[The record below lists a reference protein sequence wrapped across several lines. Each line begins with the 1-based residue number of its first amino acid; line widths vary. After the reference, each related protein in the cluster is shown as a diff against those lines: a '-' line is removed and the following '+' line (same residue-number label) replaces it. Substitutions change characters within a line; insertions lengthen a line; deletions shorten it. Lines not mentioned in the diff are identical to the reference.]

1 MRPLTICLAL
11 LLNSGVGTLSES
23 AGANDSGSAA
33 TKVKETTGPLRL
45 LRTIE
50 LPGIEGDFDHFGV
63 DLKGGRLFLTAEDHS
78 SVEVFDLKTGKHI
91 HSINGLKTP
100 HYVRFLPEQNKLLV
114 VDGGVGEVKFLKGDN
129 YEPID
134 SAKLLLDADSSAFDT
149 PTGYLY
155 TVNGGK
161 DTGNMDYSTIAITDT
176 KADKHLGDIR
186 INSPQVEAIALEKS
200 GPRIFVNGRAHS
212 QVAVVDRE
220 KRALVATWPISGGQ
234 NNVPMA
240 LDEPHHRL
248 FLVTL
253 TNPQFTVLDTV
264 DGKQIAS
271 LPSSGGADDMFF
283 DAARRRICVST
294 LEGFIMVYGQKDP
307 DNYELMAKVPSA
319 AGGMTSIFVPE
330 LNRFY
335 VAVSCQDGPKLGQ
348 KSRKYRFLITVTAPM
363 RQQGGEIGSA

>member
-1 MRPLTICLAL
+1 M
-11 LLNSGVGTLSES
+11 
-23 AGANDSGSAA
+23 
-33 TKVKETTGPLRL
+33 
-45 LRTIE
+45 
-50 LPGIEGDFDHFGV
+50 V
-63 DLKGGRLFLTAEDHS
+63 DIS
-78 SVEVFDLKTGKHI
+78 
-91 HSINGLKTP
+91 
-100 HYVRFLPEQNKLLV
+100 Q
-114 VDGGVGEVKFLKGDN
+114 
-129 YEPID
+129 
-134 SAKLLLDADSSAFDT
+134 
-149 PTGYLY
+149 
-155 TVNGGK
+155 
-161 DTGNMDYSTIAITDT
+161 
-176 KADKHLGDIR
+176 HLGDIR

-200 GPRIFVNGRAHS
+200 GPRIFVNDRAHS

-220 KRALVATWPISGGQ
+220 KRALVATCPS
-234 NNVPMA
+234 PEDRT

-271 LPSSGGADDMFF
+271 LPSSGGADDTFF

-335 VAVSCQDGPKLGQ
+335 VAVSCQDGPKLGAKIAKIQ
-348 KSRKYRFLITVTAPM
+348 IFDI
-363 RQQGGEIGSA
+363 Q